1 MTRKH
6 FRQMATEV
14 AAMADRTAARYMAE
28 SLAGMFSAANP
39 RFNRALFMAACGI
52 AA

>member
-14 AAMADRTAARYMAE
+14 AAMTDRKAARLMAE

-39 RFNRALFMAACGI
+39 RFDRTRFIETCGL
-52 AA
+52 A

>member
-14 AAMADRTAARYMAE
+14 AAMTDRKAARLMAE

-39 RFNRALFMAACGI
+39 RFNRSMFMTACSLT
-52 AA
+52 A